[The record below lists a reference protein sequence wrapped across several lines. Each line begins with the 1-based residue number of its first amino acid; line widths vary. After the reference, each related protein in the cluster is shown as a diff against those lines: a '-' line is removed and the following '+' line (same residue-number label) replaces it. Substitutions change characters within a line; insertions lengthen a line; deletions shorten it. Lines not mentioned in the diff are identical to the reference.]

1 MSAPTPNQPSSTP
14 RGRGRGRV
22 IGVSIASALA
32 AVIALGFLAAAG
44 ALLYVDATKDDD
56 GYYTTSSER
65 FHTGAYAIASGSVG
79 LDLDGAEELIDE
91 TGFGRVRLHAES
103 NGDERVFLG
112 IARSDDV
119 ARYLRG
125 TAHTTVTN
133 IDGDP
138 FGVSFDP
145 TYRDSDGA
153 RRPAPPA
160 ELDIWAASASGG
172 GEQSLEWKVRDGEW
186 SVVVMNADGSR
197 DVDASVSA
205 GAKLPFIGP
214 IGWTSLGVGL
224 FAALTAGALLL
235 LGFRG
240 PRRDGPA
247 PAAVGPAQPAM

>member
-1 MSAPTPNQPSSTP
+1 MSAPMSNQPTSP
-14 RGRGRGRV
+14 ARGRGRV
-22 IGVSIASALA
+22 IGFSIASALA
-32 AVIALGFLAAAG
+32 AVVALGFLAAAG
-44 ALLYVDATKDDD
+44 ALLYVDAKKDGD
-56 GYYTTSSER
+56 GYYTTASER
-65 FHTGAYAIASGSVG
+65 FHTGTHAITSGSVG
-79 LDLDGAEELIDE
+79 VDLDGAEELIDE

-103 NGDERVFLG
+103 NGDERVFVG

-145 TYRDSDGA
+145 AYRDSDGA

-160 ELDIWAASASGG
+160 QRDIWAASASGS
-172 GEQSLEWKVRDGEW
+172 GEQSLEWKVRDGDW

-240 PRRDGPA
+240 PRRDRPIPA
-247 PAAVGPAQPAM
+247 PAAPAQPAL